1 MRHGLGHRQEQQTG
15 LGLRVDP
22 RVILAS
28 QLLQLASG
36 ELETAIENELM
47 ENPALE
53 RLHDPTEPLTR
64 EAILRSIAPSEL
76 KPGSEDFEFHRS
88 LPQGTSSEE
97 ADWLDF
103 ASTSNS
109 LADHLSA
116 QLLPDLSP
124 EQRPIG
130 EYLIGCLD
138 DRGYLT
144 VSIEEVALD
153 CGCSLEAAEAV
164 LKRLHRC
171 EPRGIG
177 ATSVQECLLLQLQDV
192 ESLEGKLARAIVRH
206 HFEDFRDRNY
216 RPIMRRFRVL
226 TEVVDEAFDVI
237 LGLNP
242 FPAEGFR
249 RGGGLQDRGAS
260 AARPDLAFH
269 LRESGWVIEVVGEED
284 HALTVSRS
292 YRRRQEELRRMPRP
306 PKDEKQHLGEY
317 IDRASRFIEAIQQ
330 RHRTMRRIG
339 QALLEHQPGFIATG
353 EYRFLA
359 PLTRS
364 QVAEELGVHE
374 STVSRATLGKFAQLA
389 NGEVVSFEVF
399 FKPALR
405 VQKLIEEI
413 LAHENPN
420 NPLSDERIA
429 QMLAEQGVKVA
440 RRTVNKY
447 RDRSK
452 QLSSRRRKTA

>member
-1 MRHGLGHRQEQQTG
+1 MRHGIGQRQEQQTG
-15 LGLRVDP
+15 LGVRVDP
-22 RVILAS
+22 RVILTS
-28 QLLQLASG
+28 QLLQLANT
-36 ELETAIENELM
+36 ELDSAIENELM

-53 RLHDPTEPLTR
+53 RLHDPSEPITR
-64 EAILRSIAPSEL
+64 ETILRSIAPSEL
-76 KPGSEDFEFHRS
+76 RPASEDFEFHRS
-88 LPQGTSSEE
+88 LPQGSDSDE

-103 ASTSNS
+103 AATSDS
-109 LADHLSA
+109 LSDHLAA
-116 QLLPDLSP
+116 QLLPRLPARLRSV
-124 EQRPIG
+124 G
-130 EYLIGCLD
+130 EYLIGCLNE
-138 DRGYLT
+138 RGYLT
-144 VSIEEVALD
+144 VSVEEAALD
-153 CGCSLEAAEAV
+153 CGCSLEDAETV
-164 LKRLHRC
+164 LRRLQRC

-192 ESLEGKLARAIVRH
+192 PSLEGKLARAIVRH

-242 FPAEGFR
+242 FPGEGFR
-249 RGGGLQDRGAS
+249 SGSAPQERPAA

-269 LRESGWVIEVVGEED
+269 LHESGWVIEIVGEED
-284 HALTVSRS
+284 HALTISRA
-292 YRRRQEELRRMPRP
+292 YRRRQEELRSMPRP
-306 PKDEKQHLGEY
+306 PQGEKQHLGEY
-317 IDRASRFIEAIQQ
+317 IDRASRFIEAIEQ
-330 RHRTMRRIG
+330 RHKTMRRIG

-353 EYRFLA
+353 EYRFLNS
-359 PLTRS
+359 LTRT
-364 QVAEELGVHE
+364 QLAEQLGVHE

-420 NPLSDERIA
+420 SPLSDERIA
-429 QMLAEQGVKVA
+429 QMLAERGVKVA

-452 QLSSRRRKTA
+452 QLSSRRRKSA

>member
-1 MRHGLGHRQEQQTG
+1 MRQGIGHRQEQQTG
-15 LGLRVDP
+15 LSVRVDP

-28 QLLQLASG
+28 QLLQLAST

-53 RLHDPTEPLTR
+53 RLHDSVEPLTR

-76 KPGSEDFEFHRS
+76 RPGSEDFEFHRS
-88 LPQGTSSEE
+88 LPQGSQADE

-103 ASTSNS
+103 AASSDS
-109 LADHLSA
+109 LTDHLRA
-116 QLLPDLSP
+116 QLLPDLAP
-124 EQRPIG
+124 DLVPVG
-130 EYLIGCLD
+130 EYLIGSLN

-144 VSIEEVALD
+144 ASVEEVALD
-153 CGCSLEAAEAV
+153 CGCSLEDAESV
-164 LKRLHRC
+164 LARLQRC

-177 ATSVQECLLLQLQDV
+177 ATTVQECLLLQLQDAD
-192 ESLEGKLARAIVRH
+192 SLEFKLARAIVKN
-206 HFEDFRDRNY
+206 HFEDFRDRNF

-226 TEVVDEAFDVI
+226 PEVVDAAFNVI
-237 LGLNP
+237 LGLDP

-249 RGGGLQDRGAS
+249 RSGAS
-260 AARPDLAFH
+260 VKGGAARPDLAFH
-269 LRESGWVIEVVGEED
+269 RRESGWVIEVVGEED
-284 HALTVSRS
+284 HALTISRA
-292 YRRRQEELRRMPRP
+292 YRRRQEELRQMPRP
-306 PKDEKQHLGEY
+306 PKDERQHLGEY
-317 IDRASRFIEAIQQ
+317 IDRASRFIDAIEQ

-353 EYRFLA
+353 EYRFLN
-359 PLTRS
+359 PLTRT
-364 QVAEELGVHE
+364 QLAEELEVHE

-389 NGEVVSFEVF
+389 NGEVVPFEVF

-413 LAHENPN
+413 LANENPN
-420 NPLSDERIA
+420 SPLSDERIA
-429 QMLAEQGVKVA
+429 QMLAERGIKVA

-452 QLSSRRRKTA
+452 QLSSRRRKSA